1 MPILVRMNIPKVTI
15 AAVLTG
21 DIVNST
27 KLLSEQEEE
36 LFRRLRQDVLKA
48 YPHEIYRGDSFQVF
62 MAKPQ
67 EALTVALACRALAI
81 QFTGM
86 GELDFD
92 MRLSIGIGKVAL
104 PISDLGTAK
113 GDAFLLSGRLFDTLK
128 DKGRRLIIGCGD
140 RKADIGFEIMS
151 DYVDSIFKK
160 MTAKQ
165 AEVIAELLNGIAQQQ
180 LSILLNKSKSTIS
193 QLAGDGGWSEIERLL
208 QQYNDLIDQL
218 S

>member
-1 MPILVRMNIPKVTI
+1 MNNPKDTI

-27 KLLSEQEEE
+27 QLLPEQEEV
-36 LFRRLRQDVLKA
+36 LFRRLRQDILKA

-62 MAKPQ
+62 IVKPQ
-67 EALTVALACRALAI
+67 EALTVALACRVLAI
-81 QFTGM
+81 QFTETAEM
-86 GELDFD
+86 EFD
-92 MRLSIGIGKVAL
+92 MRLSIGIGKVVL

-128 DKGRRLIIGCGD
+128 GKGRRLIIGCSD

-151 DYVDSIFKK
+151 DYLDSIFRK

-165 AEVIAELLNGIAQQQ
+165 AEVIAELLNGVSQQQ
-180 LSILLNKSKSTIS
+180 LSMMLNKSKSTIS
-193 QLAGDGGWSEIERLL
+193 QLADDGRWFEIERLL
-208 QQYNDLIDQL
+208 QQYYDLIEQL

>member
-1 MPILVRMNIPKVTI
+1 MSIPKAAI
-15 AAVLTG
+15 AAVITG

-27 KLLSEQEEE
+27 KLLSGQEQV
-36 LFRRLRQDVLKA
+36 LFRRLREDVLKE
-48 YPHEIYRGDSFQVF
+48 YPHEIYRGDSFQAFVGE
-62 MAKPQ
+62 PQ
-67 EALTVALACRALAI
+67 QALAVALACRGLAI
-81 QFTGM
+81 QLT
-86 GELDFD
+86 ETPDVAFD
-92 MRLSIGIGKVAL
+92 IRLSIGIGQVTL
-104 PISDLGTAK
+104 PIPDLGMAK

-151 DYVDSIFKK
+151 DYLDSIFRK

-165 AEVIAELLNGIAQQQ
+165 AEVIVELLNGAAQHQ
-180 LSILLNKSKSTIS
+180 LAVTLNKSKSTIS

-208 QQYNDLIDQL
+208 QQYNDLIGQI

>member
-1 MPILVRMNIPKVTI
+1 MTSI

-27 KLLSEQEEE
+27 KLPSGQEEL
-36 LFRRLRQDVLKA
+36 LFRRLRQDVLRV
-48 YPHEIYRGDSFQVF
+48 YPHEIYRGDSFQAFV
-62 MAKPQ
+62 AKPH
-67 EALTVALACRALAI
+67 EALSVALACRGLAI
-81 QFTGM
+81 QLTGS
-86 GELDFD
+86 GEMDFD
-92 MRLSIGIGKVAL
+92 MRLSIGIGTVAL

-128 DKGRRLIIGCGD
+128 DKGRRLIIGSGD
-140 RKADIGFEIMS
+140 RKTDIGFEVMS
-151 DYVDSIFKK
+151 DYLDSIFKK

-165 AEVIAELLNGIAQQQ
+165 AEVIVELLNGIAQQQ
-180 LSILLNKSKSTIS
+180 LAMTLNKSKSTIS

-208 QQYNDLIDQL
+208 QQYHHLIDLL